1 MKSSKSYLSLLT
13 VISLF
18 CLSGFS
24 SIAVAALTADELAAK
39 IREFSASVT
48 ETTRE
53 REVAFREEFER
64 QRKLTTDTV
73 AQRNAAEARSNDL
86 NTQITDNKALIVEM
100 NERLDLA
107 EGNLG
112 ELFGVTRQIAGD
124 TAGEL
129 SESLVNTQLVTPEG
143 QEDRLEFMQRIA
155 SATALPS
162 MTDLERMWI
171 EIMEEMEAQT
181 QTVRYTAPVLQQD
194 GTTSVDTE
202 VVRIG
207 SFGAIGN
214 GEYIA
219 YLSSEGQLAT
229 LTRQPSEAQIIAQG
243 RALQNSTQT
252 TGYLPAIVD
261 PARGALLGLYVERP
275 SPWERITEGEVI
287 VYVILGVG
295 IIGVLVSLFQYVYLF
310 VAKIAVN
317 SQLKHLNTPVKN
329 NALGR
334 MLLAV
339 KGGEN
344 RDFHDDL
351 PEVVELR
358 ISEAVL
364 REIPKLERFQAFLRL
379 AVAAGPL
386 LGLIGTVI
394 GMILTFESITASGSS
409 DPKLMAQGIG
419 QAMIATVMGLGV
431 AIPLLFLNAGLVSL
445 SRSVVHVLEEESTH
459 LMAVRLEGK

>member
-24 SIAVAALTADELAAK
+24 SVATAALTADELMAK
-39 IREFSASVT
+39 IREFSNSVA
-48 ETTRE
+48 ETSRE
-53 REVAFREEFER
+53 REVVFRQEFER
-64 QRKLTTDTV
+64 QQKQTNDTV
-73 AQRNAAEARSNDL
+73 AQRNAAEQRSNDL
-86 NTQITDNKALIVEM
+86 NTQIADNKTLTAELQ
-100 NERLDLA
+100 ERLDVA

-112 ELFGVTRQIAGD
+112 ELFGVTRQVAGD

-129 SESLVNTQLVTPEG
+129 SESLVNTQLVNSAED
-143 QEDRLEFMQRIA
+143 EDRLEFMQRIA
-155 SATALPS
+155 AATALPS
-162 MTDLERMWI
+162 IADLERMWI

-181 QTVRYTAPVLQQD
+181 QTVRYNAPVLQQD
-194 GTTSVDTE
+194 GTTTVDTE

-219 YLSSEGQLAT
+219 YLTSEGMLAQLA
-229 LTRQPSEAQIIAQG
+229 RQPSEAEFMSEA

-261 PARGALLGLYVERP
+261 PARGALLGLYVVRP
-275 SPWERITEGEVI
+275 SAWERVEEGEVI
-287 VYVILGVG
+287 VYVILAVGV
-295 IIGVLVSLFQYVYLF
+295 IGVLVAAFQYIYLF
-310 VAKIAVN
+310 IAKIAVS
-317 SQLKHLNTPVKN
+317 SQLKHLSTPKKN

-339 KGGEN
+339 KGDST
-344 RDFHDDL
+344 RDFHSER

-364 REIPKLERFQAFLRL
+364 REIPKLERFQSFLRL

-459 LMAVRLEGK
+459 LMAVRLESK